1 MKILVFVIAIF
12 SCTLVKAQEFANVKK
27 YEQANNTIIQSK
39 TKISTIFMGDSITE
53 FWSPNSPDF
62 FKKHNIINRGISGQT
77 TSQMLLRFRQ
87 DVINLH
93 PQQVIILA
101 GINDIAENT
110 GLISITATFGNI
122 VSMVELAQANNIKVV
137 ISSVLP
143 AYDFNWRKGMQPAN
157 KVIALNKLLRD
168 YAQKN
173 KIRYIDYFSL
183 MKDSRNGLDPKY
195 SNDEVHPNL
204 LGYHTMQKIILPFL
218 KKK

>member
-1 MKILVFVIAIF
+1 
-12 SCTLVKAQEFANVKK
+12 
-27 YEQANNTIIQSK
+27 
-39 TKISTIFMGDSITE
+39 
-53 FWSPNSPDF
+53 
-62 FKKHNIINRGISGQT
+62 
-77 TSQMLLRFRQ
+77 
-87 DVINLH
+87 
-93 PQQVIILA
+93 
-101 GINDIAENT
+101 
-110 GLISITATFGNI
+110 
-122 VSMVELAQANNIKVV
+122 MVELAQANNIKVV